1 MGIEEVEILW
11 RGGKHRHNPSSK
23 RGQSKL
29 FLSLLIPVGM
39 NEEISFVCSLQSELR
54 LCWVS
59 LFLYVLV
66 SYFIRLS
73 LERLRLPLLWGTCCA
88 GWFTIIKHLF
98 WSISV
103 QSGHSVPD
111 WFWRINLPCQ
121 SQVCDCKTCAIVGK
135 RRKGRSGEGVDVF
148 MVVSF
153 KILPSAVCLCNSQ
166 ILPTALLLTISH
178 IYLWVLN
185 VLFSTF
191 QIDLRDDPKTIAKLN
206 DMKEKPIATEQG
218 QKLAK
223 EVRM

>member
-73 LERLRLPLLWGTCCA
+73 LERLRLPLL
-88 GWFTIIKHLF
+88 
-98 WSISV
+98 
-103 QSGHSVPD
+103 
-111 WFWRINLPCQ
+111 LPC
-121 SQVCDCKTCAIVGK
+121 
-135 RRKGRSGEGVDVF
+135 VF
-148 MVVSF
+148 TFV
-153 KILPSAVCLCNSQ
+153 P
-166 ILPTALLLTISH
+166 
-178 IYLWVLN
+178 
-185 VLFSTF
+185 FSTSP
-191 QIDLRDDPKTIAKLN
+191 LSLSLSLSEAN
-206 DMKEKPIATEQG
+206 
-218 QKLAK
+218 
-223 EVRM
+223 